1 MISMKQ
7 LAELCGYSRVTVS
20 AALHGKPGVSDK
32 VRDEILRVAKEQNYT
47 PNKMAASLKG
57 ERSYLI
63 GMLVRDITNPFYTQM
78 IKVIDEVVS
87 ASGYSLLL
95 LNTNEDPEREESCLK
110 TFFSYYIDGLLLS
123 PFIQQDNSYKLLDH
137 FIKKEIPVI
146 MLDRM
151 EANTEV
157 GYVGFRNRMGA
168 HSATEHLIDRG
179 HRKISYLAGPEAS
192 ISSMERGEG
201 FLRCL
206 EEHEI
211 ETSEHTVTDCGSSS
225 ENGYKAAL
233 KLLKSKESRPSAI
246 LCFNDLVAIGVY
258 RAAQELELKIPQDL
272 SVVGFDNIDLTEILA
287 PPLSTVSLHI
297 NQVAKDAAN
306 KLLACIEKKEDPA
319 SLQQTYVPTLIER
332 QSVALHKKA

>member
-1 MISMKQ
+1 MKQ

-32 VRDEILRVAKEQNYT
+32 VRDEILRVANEQNYT

-137 FIKKEIPVI
+137 FIKKGTPVI

-151 EANTEV
+151 EANSDV

-168 HSATEHLIDRG
+168 HSAIEHLINQG
-179 HRKISYLAGPEAS
+179 HKKISYLAGPSAS

-201 FLRCL
+201 FLKSL
-206 EEHEI
+206 NEHGLK
-211 ETSEHTVTDCGSSS
+211 TNDHTITPCGSSS
-225 ENGYKAAL
+225 EDGYNAAL
-233 KLLKSKESRPSAI
+233 KLLKSEQSRPSAI

-258 RAAQELELKIPQDL
+258 RAAQELGLKIPEDL
-272 SVVGFDNIDLTEILA
+272 SVIGFDNIELTEILA
-287 PPLSTVSLHI
+287 PPLSTISLHI
-297 NQVAKDAAN
+297 NQVAKDAAE
-306 KLLACIEKKEDPA
+306 KLLACIEKNEDPA
-319 SLQQTYVPTLIER
+319 TLQQTYVPTLVQR
-332 QSVALHKKA
+332 RSVATPKKTH